1 MAAEAGLLRTYLS
14 APKTHYRHQN
24 EHHVPQ
30 THGIFLQ
37 INYGDNNIKGIYLL
51 GDYIYI
57 YIYIWSNHS

>member
-37 INYGDNNIKGIYLL
+37 INYGDNNIKGI
-51 GDYIYI
+51 
-57 YIYIWSNHS
+57 